1 MPDRTSDVYGV
12 DARREDVVFAMDFRP
27 STVLEQSQM
36 HGDRVNLPVGTP
48 TAPAPEF
55 QSTGGR
61 GSSDAEAAVRLN
73 SQGRK

>member
-27 STVLEQSQM
+27 NTVLEQSQM
-36 HGDRVNLPVGTP
+36 RGDRVNLPVGSP
-48 TAPAPEF
+48 TSPAPEF
-55 QSTGGR
+55 QTTAGR
-61 GSSDAEAAVRLN
+61 GSIDTEAAIRLN